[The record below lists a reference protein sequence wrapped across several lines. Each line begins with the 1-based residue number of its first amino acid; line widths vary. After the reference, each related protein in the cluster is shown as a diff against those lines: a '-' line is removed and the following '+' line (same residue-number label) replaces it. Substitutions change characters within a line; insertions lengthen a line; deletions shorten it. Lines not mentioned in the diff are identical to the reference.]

1 MIICNAFLPQLL
13 CFKPIRTN
21 IVALFVISIFVNIG
35 MWFER
40 YVIIVVSLAGE
51 PFERF
56 ANATY
61 NPTWADW
68 GIMSGELGSVSPWL
82 PLFFRTVPSRSVRP
96 WKRRGP

>member
-1 MIICNAFLPQLL
+1 MNICNGILPWLL
-13 CFKPIRTN
+13 WFKKIRTN
-21 IVALFVISIFVNIG
+21 ILGLFVISIFVNIG

-68 GIMSGELGSVSPWL
+68 GIMAGRLGWVFTGCLLFAKKLPSVASSQ
-82 PLFFRTVPSRSVRP
+82 RHEVC
-96 WKRRGP
+96 